1 MTNERAMTD
10 EQTMTHDQTLAHD
23 QSMTDDQE
31 PAAIGARASRGLRW
45 SLLGN
50 MAMKVASFGM
60 AIVLARLLTPADFGD
75 YAVALAA
82 TQFVMHIN
90 DVGLIAATV
99 QWRGALEKMAPTA
112 STMALGFSIL
122 IYLFFFFLAP
132 TFAGLAGTPEAANV
146 VRLLTVVILID
157 GVTAVRAAAL
167 MRSFQQDKLTKANFI
182 GFLAQAVVTIS
193 MAANGFGAYSF
204 AVGQVAGTLVTG
216 ILVFIWAAL
225 PVQIGFDRAIARKL
239 MKFGIPLAAGL
250 GVEAILMNADYVIVG
265 NVTGAVLLGF
275 YLMAFNVSS
284 WVPGVISTAVRQ
296 VSVAGFS
303 RLSEHTPDALSAG
316 VRRTVPILIT
326 GLVPIAVLLAV
337 LAPQLVQ
344 VLFGAS
350 WLPAAAVLRWL
361 VVLTVVRMLCS
372 FALDI
377 LTGAGNTRATLW
389 MNLGWAVAL
398 VPALLYGTHR
408 HGIVG
413 AAVAHAIIGTFV
425 AIPLAIFLLHRA
437 GVRLASIGPQL
448 VRPLMAGVLTAV
460 VTIVVAHLT
469 GPPVVQ
475 LLVAGS
481 IGLAVFIL
489 TAFPLKQLRGWA
501 GMIRPAPQTP

>member
-1 MTNERAMTD
+1 VTTPMTD
-10 EQTMTHDQTLAHD
+10 E
-23 QSMTDDQE
+23 E
-31 PAAIGARASRGLRW
+31 PAAIGAKASRGLRW

-90 DVGLIAATV
+90 DVGLIAGTV

-112 STMALGFSIL
+112 STMAFGFSVV
-122 IYLFFFFLAP
+122 IYLCFFFLAP
-132 TFAGLAGTPEAANV
+132 SFANLAGTPEAANI

-167 MRSFQQDKLTKANFI
+167 MRTFQQDKLTKANFL
-182 GFLAQAVVTIS
+182 GFIAQAAVTIS
-193 MAANGFGAYSF
+193 MAANDFGAYSF
-204 AVGQVAGTLVTG
+204 AFGQVTGTLVTG
-216 ILVFIWAAL
+216 ILVFWWAAV
-225 PVQIGFDRAIARKL
+225 PVRVGFDRDVARKL
-239 MKFGIPLAAGL
+239 MKFGIPLAASL
-250 GVEAILMNADYVIVG
+250 GVEAVLMNADYVIVG
-265 NVTGAVLLGF
+265 NVTGGVLLGF

-303 RLSEHTPDALSAG
+303 RLSEHTPEALTDG
-316 VRRTVPILIT
+316 VRRTVPILFT
-326 GLVPIAVLLAV
+326 GLVPIAVLMAV
-337 LAPQLVQ
+337 LAPQLVE
-344 VLFGAS
+344 VLFGAD
-350 WLPAAAVLRWL
+350 WLPAASVLRWL

-377 LTGAGNTRATLW
+377 LTGAGETRATLW

-398 VPALLYGTHR
+398 VPALLIGTHR
-408 HGIVG
+408 GGIVG

-437 GVRLASIGPQL
+437 GVRLAPIGPQL
-448 VRPLMAGVLTAV
+448 VRPVLAAAAAAAV
-460 VTIVVAHLT
+460 SVFVTHLT
-469 GPPVVQ
+469 GSPVVE
-475 LLVAGS
+475 LLTAGTA
-481 IGLAVFIL
+481 GLVVYVL
-489 TAFPLKQLRGWA
+489 TAFPLRQLREWA
-501 GMIRPAPQTP
+501 TLIRLRRTAPTTP